1 MRRTAVVALA
11 TGLLLALPA
20 AGADDA
26 KEGLKLL
33 EKKTY
38 TDPQG
43 KALKYRLLKP
53 QGYDPAKKYPLVV
66 FLHGA
71 GGPFTWV
78 YCAQRCGRR

>member
-1 MRRTAVVALA
+1 MRRTAVVAVA
-11 TGLLLALPA
+11 AGLLLALAA
-20 AGADDA
+20 AGADDP

-33 EKKTY
+33 EKKTH

-43 KALKYRLLKP
+43 KTLKYRLLKP
-53 QGYDPAKKYPLVV
+53 KGYDAAKKYPLVV

-78 YCAQRCGRR
+78 Y